1 MSKPQTAL
9 LASSLTLP
17 SGLRL
22 ANRIAKAA
30 MSETLGDA
38 SGAPDGRLWALNAR
52 FAGGGLGLQITG
64 NVMVDPAHVGEPG
77 NVVADRAHL
86 AALTRWAA
94 SSTAP
99 TLVQLNHPGRQSPK
113 SLNKQPV
120 SPSSVGLKMS
130 GLFAVPRALGSDEVR
145 GVVDQFA
152 AAARLMQQA
161 GFAGVQ
167 IHGAHGYLVS
177 QFLSPLTN
185 RRDDEWGGSLDNRAR
200 FLLEIVR
207 AVRAATR
214 PDRSGAGFTVAVK
227 LNSADFQRGGFS
239 SDDAMTVASWL
250 DDPARTDGGIDLL
263 EISGGTYE
271 SPIMARGVRDST
283 RAREAY
289 FLEYAEGIRKVV
301 SRTPLMLTG
310 GFRSAAGMESA
321 LASGAVDVVGLARPL
336 AAEPDLPRRLLDG
349 SASEALPPPAPIG
362 VRMLDDLIG
371 IAWYQQQMAR
381 MARGADPLPGL
392 SRVAVLVKKLVEVLF
407 AKRATPAAGEATT
420 ATPAPATAN
429 EKDPGRAEA
438 A

>member
-1 MSKPQTAL
+1 MSQVSSTPL

-38 SGAPDGRLWALNAR
+38 DGAPGAALATLNER
-52 FAGGGLGLQITG
+52 FARGGVGLQITG
-64 NVMVDPAHVGEPG
+64 NVMIDPAHRGEPG
-77 NVVADRAHL
+77 NVVADPRHL
-86 AALTRWAA
+86 AAFARWA
-94 SSTAP
+94 SSSSAP
-99 TLVQLNHPGRQSPK
+99 TLVQLNHPGRQSPR
-113 SLNKQPV
+113 SLNKSPV
-120 SPSSVGLKMS
+120 APSTVGLKMS
-130 GLFAVPRALGSDEVR
+130 GMFATPRALGGAEVR
-145 GVVDQFA
+145 GIVDRFA
-152 AAARLMQQA
+152 AAARLMQEA

-185 RRDDEWGGSLDNRAR
+185 QRADEWGGPLENRAR

-207 AVRAATR
+207 AVRAAT
-214 PDRSGAGFTVAVK
+214 GKEFTLAVK

-239 SDDAMTVASWL
+239 KDDALVVAGWL
-250 DDPARTDGGIDLL
+250 DGTIDLL

-271 SPIMARGVRDST
+271 SPVMGRGTRDST

-301 SRTPLMLTG
+301 KQTPLMLTG
-310 GFRSAAGMESA
+310 GFRSAAGMEGA

-336 AAEPDLPRRLLDG
+336 AAEPDLPRRLLAG
-349 SASEALPPPAPIG
+349 TTSAAQPPPASIG
-362 VRMLDDLIG
+362 VRMFDDLIG

-381 MARGADPLPGL
+381 MARGLDPLPGM
-392 SRVAVLVKKLVEVLF
+392 SRVAVLLKKVVELSF
-407 AKRATPAAGEATT
+407 ARKVTT
-420 ATPAPATAN
+420 DSA
-429 EKDPGRAEA
+429 
-438 A
+438 